1 MQKELFENE
10 YVQTHLISI
19 NPKQTIYS
27 YKWKHTNK
35 YMTPEAY
42 KEEIIRHRGYMQQYK
57 PTFVLAD
64 FQESQF
70 IISADL
76 QIFSK
81 IQILDKLVEIGV
93 RKLAIIQPDDN
104 LLRMSIEQTLEEQTI
119 APYAARFFESI
130 DEAKIWFVKKDIW
143 HAYAGNL

>member
-1 MQKELFENE
+1 MQQELFENE
-10 YVQTHLISI
+10 YVQTRLISI

-27 YKWKHTNK
+27 YKWKHANK
-35 YMTPEAY
+35 YMPPEAY
-42 KEEIIRHRGYMQQYK
+42 KVEIMRHSAYIQQYT

-81 IQILDKLVEIGV
+81 IHVLDKIAETGIK
-93 RKLAIIQPDDN
+93 KLAIIPPNDN
-104 LLRMSIEQTLEEQTI
+104 LLKMSIEQTLEEQTV
-119 APYAARFFESI
+119 APYATRFFESI

>member
-10 YVQTHLISI
+10 YIQIFLVSI
-19 NPKQTIYS
+19 NQEQTIYS
-27 YKWKHTNK
+27 YRWKHSNK
-35 YMTPEAY
+35 YMSPEAY
-42 KEEIIRHRGYMQQYK
+42 KVETMRHSRYIQQYK

-76 QIFSK
+76 QPFVK
-81 IQILDKLVEIGV
+81 THVLDKIAEVGTK
-93 RKLAIIQPDDN
+93 KLAIIKPNDN
-104 LLRMSIEQTLEEQTI
+104 LLKMSVEQTLEEQTVT
-119 APYAARFFESI
+119 PYATRFFESI

-143 HAYAGNL
+143 HAYAGKL